1 MFLPGSH
8 PRPVESL
15 GLSPEICILASLQ
28 VGFHAAKD
36 FTHPLVSPAT
46 SG

>member
-15 GLSPEICILASLQ
+15 GLGPEICILASLQ